1 MQDTAELKPV
11 VKKKAKRTKPG
22 EARRPVAVVVK
33 GNEKWKAW
41 LEKAASHS
49 RLSVSTF
56 LDLAAKAFAKTQG
69 FSEEPPER

>member
-1 MQDTAELKPV
+1 MQDIAEPRTMA
-11 VKKKAKRTKPG
+11 KKKAKRTNPG
-22 EARRPVAVVVK
+22 APRRPVAVVVK